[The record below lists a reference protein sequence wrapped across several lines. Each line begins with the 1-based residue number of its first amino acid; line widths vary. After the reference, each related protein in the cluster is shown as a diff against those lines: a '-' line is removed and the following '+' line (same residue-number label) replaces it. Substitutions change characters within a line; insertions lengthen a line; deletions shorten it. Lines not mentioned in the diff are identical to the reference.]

1 MSDATNGVQDVSI
14 LVNNEKK
21 RKKKKGKLK
30 TILIILVL
38 IVVFFVLYKKFFSKS
53 TTTTAIELP
62 PITVTKEVSKNQI
75 QISGYIE
82 AAQQQKF
89 ESPGEGIVETVKIK
103 EGDKVKKGQ
112 LLFALDSKSQ
122 EVQLAKQVF
131 AIEQE
136 KINGA
141 SKKITLMQ
149 KEREL
154 LEKQLK
160 DRSVYAK
167 FDGVVAYLNLDQGQY
182 AKAQDN
188 FGTLI
193 DRSYLKATVEVSES
207 YAYRLAIGQKANL
220 YFSAVPGVVV
230 EGIVQA
236 FPAIARL
243 NSQRGNTVL
252 DTKIIVENPP
262 KGVLPGY
269 SFSGSI
275 IAGEDEEVL
284 ICDKSAIRYEEGQP
298 FVDRILDD
306 GKTQAIKVEVAPY
319 IQGFVKFYSGVEEGY
334 KLKNQTVISN
344 TRNGPGGD

>member
-1 MSDATNGVQDVSI
+1 MSDVNNAGTDISV
-14 LVNNEKK
+14 LVTNEKK
-21 RKKKKGKLK
+21 RKKKKNKLK
-30 TILIILVL
+30 TIIIILAV
-38 IVVFFVLYKKFFSKS
+38 IVAFFFLYTKFFSKKATS
-53 TTTTAIELP
+53 EAIELP
-62 PITVTKEVSKNQI
+62 PITVTKEISKNQI

-89 ESPGEGIVETVKIK
+89 ESPGEGIVEIVRIK

-149 KEREL
+149 KEKEL

-167 FDGVVAYLNLDQGQY
+167 FDGIVAYLNLDQGQY

-188 FGTLI
+188 FGSLI

-207 YAYRLAIGQKANL
+207 YAYRLAVGQKVHL

-230 EGIVQA
+230 EGVVQA

-243 NSQRGNTVL
+243 NTQRGNTVL

-275 IAGEDEEVL
+275 IVGEDEEVL
-284 ICDKSAIRYEEGQP
+284 ICDKNAIRYENGQP
-298 FVDRILDD
+298 YIDRLLDD
-306 GKTQAIKVEVAPY
+306 GKLEAIKVEISPY
-319 IQGFVKFYSGVEEGY
+319 LQGFVKFSSGVEEGF

-344 TRNGPGGD
+344 REGEF

>member
-1 MSDATNGVQDVSI
+1 MSD
-14 LVNNEKK
+14 VNNAGTDISVLVTKKKK
-21 RKKKKGKLK
+21 RKKKKNKLK
-30 TILIILVL
+30 TIIIILAV
-38 IVVFFVLYKKFFSKS
+38 IVAFFFLYTKFFSKKATS
-53 TTTTAIELP
+53 EAIELP
-62 PITVTKEVSKNQI
+62 PITVTKEISKNQI

-89 ESPGEGIVETVKIK
+89 ESPGEGIVEIVRIK

-149 KEREL
+149 KEKEL

-167 FDGVVAYLNLDQGQY
+167 FDGIVAYLNLDQGQY

-188 FGTLI
+188 FGSLI

-207 YAYRLAIGQKANL
+207 YAYRLAVGQKVHL

-230 EGIVQA
+230 EGVVQA

-243 NSQRGNTVL
+243 NTQRGNTVL

-275 IAGEDEEVL
+275 IVGEDEEVL
-284 ICDKSAIRYEEGQP
+284 ICDKNAIRYENGQP
-298 FVDRILDD
+298 YIDRLLDD
-306 GKTQAIKVEVAPY
+306 GKLEAIKVEISPY
-319 IQGFVKFYSGVEEGY
+319 LQGFVKFSSGVEEGF

-344 TRNGPGGD
+344 REGEF

>member
-1 MSDATNGVQDVSI
+1 MSDVNNAGTDISV
-14 LVNNEKK
+14 LVTNEKK
-21 RKKKKGKLK
+21 RKKKKNKLK
-30 TILIILVL
+30 TIIIILAV
-38 IVVFFVLYKKFFSKS
+38 IVAFFFLYTKFFSKKATS
-53 TTTTAIELP
+53 EAIELP
-62 PITVTKEVSKNQI
+62 PITVTKEISKNQI

-89 ESPGEGIVETVKIK
+89 ESPGEGIVEIVRIK

-149 KEREL
+149 KEKEL

-167 FDGVVAYLNLDQGQY
+167 FDGIVAYLNLDQGQY

-188 FGTLI
+188 FGSLI

-207 YAYRLAIGQKANL
+207 YAYRLAVGQKVHL

-230 EGIVQA
+230 EGVVQA

-243 NSQRGNTVL
+243 NTQRGNTVL
-252 DTKIIVENPP
+252 DTKIIVEDPP

-275 IAGEDEEVL
+275 IVGEDEEVL
-284 ICDKSAIRYEEGQP
+284 ICDKNAIRYENGQP
-298 FVDRILDD
+298 YVDRLLDD
-306 GKTQAIKVEVAPY
+306 GKLEAIKVEISPY
-319 IQGFVKFYSGVEEGY
+319 LQGFVKFSSGVEEGF

-344 TRNGPGGD
+344 REGEF